1 MTEQKS
7 IWSKAARGSK
17 LGFDK
22 LWGYADKLGAPVNK
36 LTNKIGSEAFW
47 PTSIDKESYK
57 AARILRSFCKDG
69 IYTEETTQTQDGP
82 KQKQRVLK
90 KIPAEV
96 IKNAKGLAIF
106 TTMRTGLWFSGA
118 GGSGIVVARLPDG
131 SWSPPSGILLHTA
144 AIGFL
149 VGVDIYDCVL
159 VLNSD
164 EAVSAFAKWRATV
177 GGEIS
182 AVAGPVGVGGI
193 LDTELHKRQA
203 PIFTYLRSRGF
214 YAGVQIDG
222 TVIIE
227 RTDENEKFY
236 GHNYSAMEILGG
248 KIRHPPFE
256 LRTLTETLK
265 AAQGDT
271 DLDES
276 LLPTEPPPVDFEV
289 VKSDSVFSVPDP
301 EDPDP
306 YGVLAL
312 EKEGLLVKQAG
323 SQQAASHEEF
333 DFKPALTSPVFATYN
348 RNSTRG
354 SFESSTHRTSWRS
367 SALSVNSVEKPKY
380 VTMDIATQTDFPSPP
395 TSQPTTPAL
404 PSTPEKSAVK
414 EPALTPVSPIPA
426 SERTTP
432 IQVHKVPPP
441 LPSRAQD
448 GTRHVPPPLPLRVNP
463 SYATASTSTA
473 SPATAEAPASEKTS
487 TAAATPASTSE
498 SAPETAKSPVLE
510 NVDLASPDD
519 DGEFDLSDDEDASVQ
534 VVEVQQVRAQPIHAL
549 RPQVVR
555 ASSGARVVT
564 VGPRPTPALPSRN
577 PSRATRAP
585 SGAMSLDGDAA
596 DGTSTMASDSTRGS
610 ATSASPT
617 SPEHERKESVT
628 SQEGSVLGSIKEKTS
643 TQSFRSSHSV
653 VSPRDKTASSTM
665 PGGFVT
671 VNEPTPPSPPTLHI
685 PDDEEELGPLS
696 QSPVDP
702 KTRISMSNMRLG
714 LISDDEDD
722 ARSPSP
728 GGPRKFS
735 MIQTPV
741 DDEPLQFSSL

>member
-1 MTEQKS
+1 MTTEQKS

-36 LTNKIGSEAFW
+36 ITNKIGSEAFW

-69 IYTEETTQTQDGP
+69 IYTEETTQSEDGP
-82 KQKQRVLK
+82 KQQQKILK

-144 AIGFL
+144 GIGFL

-159 VLNSD
+159 VLNSE
-164 EAVSAFAKWRATV
+164 EAVSAFSKWRATV

-193 LDTELHKRQA
+193 LETELHKRQA

-236 GHNYSAMEILGG
+236 GHRYSATEILGG

-256 LRTLTETLK
+256 LKTLTETLK

-271 DLDES
+271 NVDES
-276 LLPTEPPPVDFEV
+276 LLPTEPPPADFEV
-289 VKSDSVFSVPDP
+289 VKSDAVFSVPDP

-323 SQQAASHEEF
+323 SQQAAAHEEF

-348 RNSTRG
+348 KNGTRG

-367 SALSVNSVEKPKY
+367 SGLSVNSGERPKY

-404 PSTPEKSAVK
+404 PSTPEKNN
-414 EPALTPVSPIPA
+414 EREQALTTLSPFPVSEQI
-426 SERTTP
+426 TP
-432 IQVHKVPPP
+432 TQVHKIPPP
-441 LPSRAQD
+441 LPTRALD
-448 GTRHVPPPLPLRVNP
+448 GTRHLPPPLPLRVNP
-463 SYATASTSTA
+463 SYATTSTSTA
-473 SPATAEAPASEKTS
+473 SPASNQAPASV
-487 TAAATPASTSE
+487 AALPAATAGV
-498 SAPETAKSPVLE
+498 SAVPKSPVLDD
-510 NVDLASPDD
+510 VDLASPDE

-534 VVEVQQVRAQPIHAL
+534 VVEVQQVRAQPLHAM
-549 RPQVVR
+549 RPQVIR

-564 VGPRPTPALPSRN
+564 VGPRATPALPSRN
-577 PSRATRAP
+577 PSRAFRAA

-628 SQEGSVLGSIKEKTS
+628 SQEGSMPGSIKRRTSSVRS
-643 TQSFRSSHSV
+643 TQSYRSTHSMA
-653 VSPRDKTASSTM
+653 SPKTNRASSIM
-665 PGGFVT
+665 PGGFTT
-671 VNEPTPPSPPTLHI
+671 VNEPTPPSPPSLHI
-685 PDDEEELGPLS
+685 PDDEEDLRPFTH
-696 QSPVDP
+696 SPVDP
-702 KTRISMSNMRLG
+702 RTRISMSNMRLG

-741 DDEPLQFSSL
+741 DDEHMQFASM